1 MRQKKKK
8 SGRRTAK
15 EMYSHIRAWEHSGQ
29 SQKAFIAANGLS
41 KSVFGYWLRR
51 YRQEGQGGF
60 VEVVS
65 VPTTVTADQGGV
77 FARIQTTQG
86 TELVLYEAVSAA
98 WLRELLW

>member
-1 MRQKKKK
+1 MKQKKKK

-15 EMYSHIRAWEHSGQ
+15 EMYAHIRLWEDSGQ

-51 YRQEGQGGF
+51 YRQEGQSGF

-65 VPTTVTADQGGV
+65 APVKADQGGV
-77 FARIQTTQG
+77 FARIQTTQDS
-86 TELVLYEAVSAA
+86 ELVLYESVSAA
-98 WLRELLW
+98 FLRELLW

>member
-1 MRQKKKK
+1 MKQKKKK
-8 SGRRTAK
+8 SGHQTAK

-29 SQKAFIAANGLS
+29 SQKAFITANGLS

-65 VPTTVTADQGGV
+65 EPAAVKADQVGV
-77 FARIQTTQG
+77 FARIQTAQG
-86 TELVLYEAVSAA
+86 SELVLYEAVSASY
-98 WLRELLW
+98 LRELLW